1 MKQVIC
7 LLALLGTPALAPM
20 ALAQTAS
27 DTRLQDTI
35 WLQIEAQ
42 PSPDVAEERA
52 RAYAALF
59 PDVAGFATGGW
70 YAIALGP
77 FTDRGAA
84 DARLRQLKAEGLV
97 PRDSFVAFG
106 RDYRE
111 PFWPAD
117 LALPAPPAPEG
128 APEAADAV
136 GAADPAAIAAL
147 EAPADQAA
155 PDAAAEPAPE
165 PAAEAAP
172 EQVTEPAPA
181 PEPVFVEE
189 TPEEARAAEA
199 QLSRPERE
207 ALQTA
212 LQWFGFYAARVDG
225 AFGPG
230 TRKSMAAWQEA
241 NGLEPTGI
249 LTTMQRE
256 TLVAA
261 YDQAQ
266 AELGLTPV
274 TEAEAGIEITLP
286 MAMVEFDHYEPPFV
300 HYREKA
306 GSGVKV
312 ILISQP
318 GDQSTLYGLYDIL
331 QTLEI
336 VPLSGERSRSER
348 SFTIDGRSD
357 KLASHAYA
365 ELSKGL
371 VKGYI
376 LSWNPADEE
385 RMTRVLAAMQSS
397 FRSVGDKALDPGLVP
412 LSEDSRKGLMSGLE
426 VRRPALSRSGFYV
439 DAAGTVATVAEAVE
453 GCNRITLDL
462 RTEAS
467 LVATDAGTG
476 LALLKPV
483 KPLSPPAVAQFL
495 TGPGREGQ
503 EIAVSGYSYEDK
515 LPAPSL
521 TFGRLE
527 EMKGLNGEA
536 GLARLSLDALPGDAG
551 GPVLDSAGTVIGMLL
566 PRDDSGS
573 RKLPTSVSYALQ
585 AATLGPRLTDA
596 GLAPTAS
603 ARTGALAPEDLNRLA
618 EGMTVLVS
626 CW

>member
-7 LLALLGTPALAPM
+7 ALALLAAPALPQAV
-20 ALAQTAS
+20 LAQTAGETPS
-27 DTRLQDTI
+27 ETQGAAQDSI

-42 PSPDVAEERA
+42 PSLDIAQERA

-59 PDVAGFATGGW
+59 PDVAGFDTRGW
-70 YAIALGP
+70 FAIALGP
-77 FTDRGAA
+77 YADRAA
-84 DARLRQLKAEGLV
+84 AEARLRQLKDEGLV
-97 PRDSFVAFG
+97 PADSFIAFG
-106 RDYRE
+106 RDYRDA
-111 PFWPAD
+111 FWPNAATAAATPAPVLED
-117 LALPAPPAPEG
+117 PLLALPADPAPE
-128 APEAADAV
+128 
-136 GAADPAAIAAL
+136 
-147 EAPADQAA
+147 
-155 PDAAAEPAPE
+155 AEPAPIPE
-165 PAAEAAP
+165 PIPEAVA
-172 EQVTEPAPA
+172 EPAP
-181 PEPVFVEE
+181 PVFLEE
-189 TPEEARAAEA
+189 TPAEARAAEA
-199 QLSRPERE
+199 TLDQTARE
-207 ALQTA
+207 KLQTA
-212 LQWFGFYAARVDG
+212 LQWFGFYPARVDG

-266 AELGLTPV
+266 AELGLASV

-286 MAMVEFDHYEPPFV
+286 TAMVEFDHFEPPFV
-300 HYREKA
+300 HYREKNA
-306 GSGVKV
+306 SGVKV

-318 GDQSTLYGLYDIL
+318 GDQSTLYGLYDVL

-348 SFTIDGRSD
+348 SFTIDGRSATQ
-357 KLASHAYA
+357 ASHAYA

-376 LSWNPADEE
+376 LSWNPADDA

-397 FRSVGDKALDPGLVP
+397 FRSLGDKALDPGLVP
-412 LSEDSRKGLMSGLE
+412 LSDEGRKGLMSGLE
-426 VRRPALSRSGFYV
+426 VRRPELSRSGFYV
-439 DAAGTVATVAEAVE
+439 DASGTVATVAEAVE

-462 RTEAS
+462 RTDAS
-467 LVATDAGTG
+467 VISTDAGTG
-476 LALLKPV
+476 LALLKPA
-483 KPLSPPAVAQFL
+483 KALAPPAVAQL
-495 TGPGREGQ
+495 LSGPAREGQ

-515 LPAPSL
+515 LPAPTL
-521 TFGRLE
+521 TFGALE
-527 EMKGLNGEA
+527 EMKGLNGET

-551 GPVLDSAGTVIGMLL
+551 GPVLDSSGTVIGMLL
-566 PRDDSGS
+566 PRDVTGA
-573 RKLPTSVSYALQ
+573 RKLPDSVSYALQ
-585 AATLGPRLTDA
+585 AATLAPRLTDA
-596 GLAPTAS
+596 GLTPQAS
-603 ARTGALAPEDLNRLA
+603 PRSGALAPEDLNRLA

>member
-7 LLALLGTPALAPM
+7 ALALLAAPALPQAV
-20 ALAQTAS
+20 LAQTAGEAP
-27 DTRLQDTI
+27 REAQGAAQDSI

-42 PSPDVAEERA
+42 PSLDIAQERA

-59 PDVAGFATGGW
+59 PDVAGFDTRGW
-70 YAIALGP
+70 FAIALGP
-77 FTDRGAA
+77 YADRAA
-84 DARLRQLKAEGLV
+84 AEARLRQLKDEGLV
-97 PRDSFVAFG
+97 PADSFIALG
-106 RDYRE
+106 RDYRDA
-111 PFWPAD
+111 FWPAGAAAPAAPAPAPVED
-117 LALPAPPAPEG
+117 PLLALP
-128 APEAADAV
+128 
-136 GAADPAAIAAL
+136 
-147 EAPADQAA
+147 
-155 PDAAAEPAPE
+155 AEPAPE
-165 PAAEAAP
+165 PSPEPSPEPAAEPIP
-172 EQVTEPAPA
+172 EAVAEPAP
-181 PEPVFVEE
+181 PVFLEE
-189 TPEEARAAEA
+189 PPAEARAAEA
-199 QLSRPERE
+199 RLDQTARE
-207 ALQTA
+207 KLQTA
-212 LQWFGFYAARVDG
+212 LQWFGFYPARVDG

-241 NGLEPTGI
+241 NGLEATGI

-266 AELGLTPV
+266 AELGLATV

-286 MAMVEFDHYEPPFV
+286 TAMVEFDHFEPPFV
-300 HYREKA
+300 HYREKNA
-306 GSGVKV
+306 SGVKV

-318 GDQSTLYGLYDIL
+318 GDQSTLYGLYDVL

-348 SFTIDGRSD
+348 SFTIDGRSATQ
-357 KLASHAYA
+357 ASHAYV

-376 LSWNPADEE
+376 LSWNPADDA

-412 LSEDSRKGLMSGLE
+412 LSDEGRMGLMSGLE
-426 VRRPALSRSGFYV
+426 VRRPELSRSGFYV
-439 DAAGTVATVAEAVE
+439 DASGTVATVAEAVE

-462 RTEAS
+462 RTDATVIS
-467 LVATDAGTG
+467 TDAGTG
-476 LALLKPV
+476 LALLKPA
-483 KPLSPPAVAQFL
+483 KPLSPPAVAQL
-495 TGPGREGQ
+495 LSGPARDGQ

-515 LPAPSL
+515 LPAPTL
-521 TFGRLE
+521 TFGALE
-527 EMKGLNGEA
+527 EMKGLNGET
-536 GLARLSLDALPGDAG
+536 GVARLSLDALPGDAG
-551 GPVLDSAGTVIGMLL
+551 GPVLDGAGTVIGMLL
-566 PRDDSGS
+566 PRDETGA
-573 RKLPTSVSYALQ
+573 RKLPASVSYALQ

-596 GLAPTAS
+596 GLSPQAS
-603 ARTGALAPEDLNRLA
+603 LRSGALAPEDLNRLA

>member
-20 ALAQTAS
+20 AQAQTAS

-59 PDVAGFATGGW
+59 PDVAGFVTGGW

-117 LALPAPPAPEG
+117 LAAPAPVAE
-128 APEAADAV
+128 PEAEPVAEAAPDAV
-136 GAADPAAIAAL
+136 GAATSAAIAAL
-147 EAPADQAA
+147 EAPADPA
-155 PDAAAEPAPE
+155 APE
-165 PAAEAAP
+165 PAAEPVGEPVA
-172 EQVTEPAPA
+172 EPAAEPA
-181 PEPVFVEE
+181 LLEE

-249 LTTMQRE
+249 LTTMQRD

-261 YDQAQ
+261 YDLAQ

-274 TEAEAGIEITLP
+274 TETEAGIEITLP

-300 HYREKA
+300 HYRDKG

-336 VPLSGERSRSER
+336 VPLSGERTRSER

-376 LSWNPADEE
+376 LSWNPAEEE

-462 RTEAS
+462 RSEAS

-483 KPLSPPAVAQFL
+483 KPLSPPSVAQL
-495 TGPGREGQ
+495 LSGPGREGQ

-521 TFGRLE
+521 TFGKLE

-551 GPVLDSAGTVIGMLL
+551 GPVLDAAGTVIGMLL

-573 RKLPTSVSYALQ
+573 RKLPASVSYALQ